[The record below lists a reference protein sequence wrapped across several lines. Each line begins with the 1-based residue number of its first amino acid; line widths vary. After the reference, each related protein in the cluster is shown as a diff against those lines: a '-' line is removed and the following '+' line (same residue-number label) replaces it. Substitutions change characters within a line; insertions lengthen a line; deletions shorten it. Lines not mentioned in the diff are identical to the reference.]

1 VNSDEY
7 LGNSW
12 VSVDAKR
19 VGSTVI
25 SDIGVNRRLM
35 LGKSSLVSRL
45 DSWRF
50 SSVVGMFSIMHYPTI
65 QLQDACKLTYLDLS
79 ELSAQKVL
87 ETATG

>member
-7 LGNSW
+7 LGNSR

-50 SSVVGMFSIMHYPTI
+50 SSVVGMFSIMHYPTTGR
-65 QLQDACKLTYLDLS
+65 LQATYLDLS